1 MFIQTKCNELSFADL
16 IRATKDTTDE
26 SKKFPYKTF
35 VARCGNCQ
43 FCYKGKCSLKE
54 CCCMRDRV
62 KAGSCSFTELLNHCF
77 RNIGD
82 NVFRFRLRIA
92 AERAAE
98 EHSCFLSKEHFKR
111 FREGCALTHRNDNG
125 FIAQLF
131 LLSADETLVRF
142 SESSVFRL
150 LSVRSPV
157 MKRLSLWWIPTSN
170 AKTSFHPKRHLLIK

>member
-26 SKKFPYKTF
+26 SKKFPYKSF

-54 CCCMRDRV
+54 CCCMGDRV

-111 FREGCALTHRNDNG
+111 FREGCALK
-125 FIAQLF
+125 
-131 LLSADETLVRF
+131 
-142 SESSVFRL
+142 RL
-150 LSVRSPV
+150 IFCLSVQVISFQHTGF
-157 MKRLSLWWIPTSN
+157 PTSIL
-170 AKTSFHPKRHLLIK
+170 SFCNVFSFSWHFVLPF